1 MNIRAKIF
9 GNAEAV
15 DDQPILDSKKPKG
28 AKADMLHSVSVPREE
43 VRRSNTRTEDRH
55 RLAEEAGSVKHK
67 GKTYAVELINVSGG
81 GAMVSASF
89 EPKLWDRVELRLGED
104 GVIECAVRWLR
115 DDRIGLEFAHETRL
129 DCSREQQATVLRQ
142 VIQRSFDDIDFNEPE
157 SVATTEPAPARSAE
171 SSDDH
176 RGDRRHP
183 LIWSGALH
191 YDFQSIPVRLRN
203 ISSTGALIDCP
214 FNMRVGAEPL
224 LDLGDAGS
232 IFATVAWV
240 VGEQVGLKFQ
250 NEFDLSQLS
259 RNRPQV
265 APAQGYKPDYL
276 RAADEKGSGNR
287 ETWGRLSL
295 SELRDE
301 LEGYMK
307 H

>member
-9 GNAEAV
+9 GTKEAAEEL
-15 DDQPILDSKKPKG
+15 PILDSKKPKG

-43 VRRSNTRTEDRH
+43 VRRSNTRGEDRH
-55 RLAEEAGSVKHK
+55 RLAEEAGSVKYK
-67 GKTYAVELINVSGG
+67 GKTYSVELINVSGG
-81 GAMVSASF
+81 GAMVSGSF
-89 EPKLWDRVELRLGED
+89 EPKLWDRVELHLGDD
-104 GVIECAVRWLR
+104 GVIDCAVRWLK

-129 DCSREQQATVLRQ
+129 DCSRDEQATVLRE
-142 VIQRSFDDIDFNEPE
+142 VIQRSFADVDFNEPE
-157 SVATTEPAPARSAE
+157 PAPAPPTPPE
-171 SSDDH
+171 NSDDH

-203 ISSTGALIDCP
+203 ISATGALIDCP

-250 NEFDLSQLS
+250 TEFDLTQLARS
-259 RNRPQV
+259 RPQV
-265 APAQGYKPDYL
+265 AAAATCTPDYL
-276 RAADEKGSGNR
+276 RTGSSHPAQDGQP
-287 ETWGRLSL
+287 WDRLSL
-295 SELRDE
+295 TELRDE
-301 LEGYMK
+301 LEGFIK
-307 H
+307 R